1 MIQSATDMLTL
12 KLPDGSTR
20 EVEHGALPRDVVA
33 SIGAGLLRAAI
44 AVEVNGHVQDLVT
57 PIRESGSFTVLTE
70 RDRPA
75 LDVLRHSAA
84 HILAT
89 AVRRLRPDAKIGFGP
104 AIEDGFYYDFEVTR
118 PFTPDDVAVFEDEM
132 RKVVAEKLP
141 FVREEVDKPAAR
153 RRFTDDP
160 LKLERLEELGSDEV
174 ISVYTDGPFVDLCRG
189 PHVPDTSYVKHFK
202 LLSTAAAYWRGDEKR
217 QTLQRIYGTAFFKKD
232 ELETHLHRLEEAKR
246 RDHRVIGKQLDLFS
260 IQDIVG
266 PGLVFWHPRGARIKW
281 LLSRAVEDD
290 NIANGYELVYTPNI
304 TREEL
309 FRVSGHLPLYES
321 NQYPPMAAGAGEADD
336 VRYRVKPMNCPMHA
350 LVYKSQPRSYR
361 DLPLRLSEV
370 ANVYRNEKSGVLH
383 GLLRVRGLSMDDAHI
398 FCTLDQAEDEI
409 FLCLDQVERLIRQTF
424 GFELDFE
431 VSTRP
436 PEKLGDDAAWDR
448 AEDTLKRALERK
460 QIPYRIDAGGGAFY
474 GPKIDVKFRDAIGR
488 LWQGPTIQLDFQ
500 LPERFELEYA
510 GADNK
515 PHRPVMI
522 HRAIYGTLERFIGAL
537 IEHLAG
543 AFPTWL
549 SPEQVRVISITDAQ
563 RDAAADAARRMTEA
577 GIRVHLDDRS
587 ETLKYKIAEGMRLKV
602 PYLAVVGKREAEQ
615 GTIAVSVR
623 GAGEKQHPVPVPV
636 DEFIARVREEISTRA
651 LELRA
656 AASPA

>member
-1 MIQSATDMLTL
+1 VIQSATDMLTL
-12 KLPDGSTR
+12 RLPDGSTR
-20 EVEHGALPRDVVA
+20 EVEHGILARDVVA

-44 AVEVNGHVQDLVT
+44 AVEVNGRIQDLVT
-57 PIRESGSFTVLTE
+57 PIRESGTFKVLTE
-70 RDRPA
+70 RDTTS

-104 AIEDGFYYDFEVTR
+104 AIDDGFYYDFEVTR

-132 RKVVAEKLP
+132 RKVVTEKLP

-153 RRFTDDP
+153 RRFADDP
-160 LKLERLEELGSDEV
+160 LKLERLEELGADEV

-217 QTLQRIYGTAFFKKD
+217 QTLQRIYGTAFFRKE
-232 ELETHLHRLEEAKR
+232 ELDAHLHRLEEAKR

-266 PGLVFWHPRGARIKW
+266 PGLVFWHPRGAKIKW
-281 LLSRAVEDD
+281 LLTRAVEDD
-290 NIANGYELVYTPNI
+290 NVANGYELVYTPNI

-321 NQYPPMAAGAGEADD
+321 NQYPPMAAGAGESDD

-350 LVYKSQPRSYR
+350 LIYKSQPRSYR

-383 GLLRVRGLSMDDAHI
+383 GLLRVRMLSMDDAHI

-409 FLCLDQVERLIRQTF
+409 FLCLDQVERLIRRNF

-436 PEKLGDDAAWDR
+436 PDKLGDDAAWDK

-500 LPERFELEYA
+500 LPDRFELEYT
-510 GADNK
+510 GTDNK

-549 SPEQVRVISITDAQ
+549 APEQVRVISITDAQ

-577 GIRVHLDDRS
+577 GIRVQLDDRS

-636 DEFIARVREEISTRA
+636 EAFISRVREEIASRG

-656 AASPA
+656 GAPPA

>member
-1 MIQSATDMLTL
+1 MLTL

-20 EVEHGALPRDVVA
+20 EVEHGVLARDVVA

-44 AVEVNGHVQDLVT
+44 AVEVNGRVQDLVT
-57 PIRESGSFTVLTE
+57 PIRESGAFKVLTE
-70 RDRPA
+70 RDPTS

-141 FVREEVDKPAAR
+141 FVREEVDKSAAR
-153 RRFTDDP
+153 RRFADDP
-160 LKLERLEELGSDEV
+160 LKLERLEELGAGEV

-189 PHVPDTSYVKHFK
+189 PHVPDTSYVKHFR

-217 QTLQRIYGTAFFKKD
+217 QTLQRIYGTAFFKKE

-260 IQDIVG
+260 IQDMVG
-266 PGLVFWHPRGARIKW
+266 PGLVFWHPRGAKIKW
-281 LLSRAVEDD
+281 LLTRAVEDD
-290 NIANGYELVYTPNI
+290 NVAHGYELVYTPNI

-321 NQYPPMAAGAGEADD
+321 NQYPPMAAGAGESDD

-350 LVYKSQPRSYR
+350 LIYKSQPRSYR

-383 GLLRVRGLSMDDAHI
+383 GLLRVRMLSMDDAHI

-409 FLCLDQVERLIRQTF
+409 FLCLDQVDRLIRQTF
-424 GFELDFE
+424 GFDLDFE

-436 PEKLGDDAAWDR
+436 AEKLGDDAAWDQ

-500 LPERFELEYA
+500 LPERFELEYT

-515 PHRPVMI
+515 PHQPVMI

-549 SPEQVRVISITDAQ
+549 APEQVRVISITDAQ
-563 RDAAADAARRMTEA
+563 REAAADAARRMTEA
-577 GIRVHLDDRS
+577 GIRVQLDDRS

-656 AASPA
+656 AG

>member
-1 MIQSATDMLTL
+1 MLTL

-20 EVEHGALPRDVVA
+20 EVEHGVLARDVVA

-44 AVEVNGHVQDLVT
+44 AVEVNGRVQDLVT
-57 PIRESGSFTVLTE
+57 PIRESGAFKVLTD
-70 RDRPA
+70 RDPTS

-141 FVREEVDKPAAR
+141 FVREEVDKSAAR
-153 RRFTDDP
+153 RRFADDP
-160 LKLERLEELGSDEV
+160 LKLERLEELGADEV

-189 PHVPDTSYVKHFK
+189 PHVPDTSYVKHFR

-217 QTLQRIYGTAFFKKD
+217 QTLQRIYGTAFFKKE

-260 IQDIVG
+260 IQDMVG
-266 PGLVFWHPRGARIKW
+266 PGLVFWHPRGAKIKW
-281 LLSRAVEDD
+281 LLTRAVEDD
-290 NIANGYELVYTPNI
+290 NVAHGYELVYTPNI

-321 NQYPPMAAGAGEADD
+321 NQYPPMAAGAGESDD

-350 LVYKSQPRSYR
+350 LIYKSQPRSYR

-383 GLLRVRGLSMDDAHI
+383 GLLRVRMLSMDDAHI

-409 FLCLDQVERLIRQTF
+409 FLCLDQVDRLIRQTF
-424 GFELDFE
+424 GFDLDFE

-436 PEKLGDDAAWDR
+436 AEKLGDDAAWDQ

-500 LPERFELEYA
+500 LPERFELEYT

-515 PHRPVMI
+515 PHQPVMI

-549 SPEQVRVISITDAQ
+549 APEQVRVISITDAQ
-563 RDAAADAARRMTEA
+563 REAAADAARRMTEA
-577 GIRVHLDDRS
+577 GIRVQLDDRS

-656 AASPA
+656 AG

>member
-1 MIQSATDMLTL
+1 MLTL

-20 EVEHGALPRDVVA
+20 EVEHGVLARDVVA

-44 AVEVNGHVQDLVT
+44 AVEVNGRVQDLVT
-57 PIRESGSFTVLTE
+57 PIRESGAFKVLTE
-70 RDRPA
+70 RDRTS

-141 FVREEVDKPAAR
+141 FVREEVDKSAAR
-153 RRFTDDP
+153 RRFADDP
-160 LKLERLEELGSDEV
+160 LKLERLEELGADEV

-189 PHVPDTSYVKHFK
+189 PHVPDTSYVKHFR

-217 QTLQRIYGTAFFKKD
+217 QTLQRIYGTAFFKKE

-260 IQDIVG
+260 IQDMVG
-266 PGLVFWHPRGARIKW
+266 PGLVFWHPRGAKIKW
-281 LLSRAVEDD
+281 LLTRAVEDD
-290 NIANGYELVYTPNI
+290 NVAHGYELVYTPNI

-321 NQYPPMAAGAGEADD
+321 NQYPPMAAGAGESDD

-350 LVYKSQPRSYR
+350 LIYKSQPRSYR

-383 GLLRVRGLSMDDAHI
+383 GLLRVRMLSMDDAHI

-409 FLCLDQVERLIRQTF
+409 FLCLDQVDRLIRQTF
-424 GFELDFE
+424 GFDLDFE

-436 PEKLGDDAAWDR
+436 PEKLGDDAAWDQ

-500 LPERFELEYA
+500 LPERFELEYT

-515 PHRPVMI
+515 PHQPVMI

-549 SPEQVRVISITDAQ
+549 APEQVRVISITDAQ
-563 RDAAADAARRMTEA
+563 REAAADAARRMTEA
-577 GIRVHLDDRS
+577 GIRVQLDDRS

-636 DEFIARVREEISTRA
+636 DEFVARVREEIATRA

-656 AASPA
+656 AG

>member
-1 MIQSATDMLTL
+1 MIQSATAMLTL
-12 KLPDGSTR
+12 TLPDGSVR
-20 EVEHGALPRDVVA
+20 DVEYGALPRDVVA

-44 AVEVNGHVQDLVT
+44 AVEVNGRVQDLVT
-57 PIRESGSFTVLTE
+57 PIRESGTFKVLTE
-70 RDRPA
+70 RDA
-75 LDVLRHSAA
+75 ASLDVLRHSAA

-104 AIEDGFYYDFEVTR
+104 AIDDGFYYDFEVAR
-118 PFTPDDVAVFEDEM
+118 PFTPEDVAVFEDEM
-132 RKVVAEKLP
+132 RKVVSEKLP
-141 FVREEVDKPAAR
+141 FVRDEVDKAAAR
-153 RRFTDDP
+153 RRFADDP
-160 LKLERLEELGSDEV
+160 LKLERLEELGPNEV

-189 PHVPDTSYVKHFK
+189 PHLPDTSHVKHFR

-217 QTLQRIYGTAFFKKD
+217 QTLQRIYGTAFFKKE
-232 ELETHLHRLEEAKR
+232 ELDAHLHRLEEAKR
-246 RDHRVIGKQLDLFS
+246 RDHRVIGRQLDLFS
-260 IQDIVG
+260 IQDVVG
-266 PGLVFWHPRGARIKW
+266 PGLVFWHPRGARLKW

-290 NIANGYELVYTPNI
+290 NVAKGYELVFTPNI

-309 FRVSGHLPLYES
+309 FKISGHLPYFEA
-321 NQYPPMAAGAGEADD
+321 NQYPPMAGAAGDADD

-350 LVYKSQPRSYR
+350 LIYKSQPRSYR
-361 DLPLRLSEV
+361 DLPIRLSEV

-398 FCTLDQAEDEI
+398 FATLEQAEDEI
-409 FLCLDQVERLIRQTF
+409 FLCLDQVDRLVRQTF

-436 PEKLGDDAAWDR
+436 PEKLGDDATWDR
-448 AEDTLKRALERK
+448 AEAILKGALERK

-500 LPERFELEYA
+500 LPERFELEYT

-549 SPEQVRVISITDAQ
+549 APEQVRVISITDAQ
-563 RDAAADAARRMTEA
+563 REAAREAARRMKDS

-587 ETLKYKIAEGMRLKV
+587 ETLKYKIAEGMRLKI
-602 PYLAVVGKREAEQ
+602 PYLAVIGKREAEAE
-615 GTIAVSVR
+615 TIAVSVR
-623 GAGEKQHPVPVPV
+623 GAGEKQHPVPMPL
-636 DEFIARVREEISTRA
+636 DAFIARVRKEIDSRA
-651 LELRA
+651 LALRA
-656 AASPA
+656 GDPDA

>member
-1 MIQSATDMLTL
+1 MIQTATEMLTL
-12 KLPDGSTR
+12 TLPDGSAR
-20 EVEHGALPRDVVA
+20 EVAPGTLPRDVVG
-33 SIGAGLLRAAI
+33 SIGPGLLKAAI
-44 AVEVNGHVQDLVT
+44 AVEVNGRVQDLIT
-57 PIRESGSFTVLTE
+57 PIRQSGSFRVLTE
-70 RDRPA
+70 RDA
-75 LDVLRHSAA
+75 TSLDVLRHSAA
-84 HILAT
+84 HVLAT

-104 AIEDGFYYDFEVTR
+104 SIEDGFYYDFEVTR
-118 PFTPDDVAVFEDEM
+118 PFTPEDVAVFEDEM

-153 RRFTDDP
+153 RRFADDP
-160 LKLERLEELGSDEV
+160 LKLERLEELGPNEV

-217 QTLQRIYGTAFFKKD
+217 QTLQRIYGTAFFKRE
-232 ELETHLHRLEEAKR
+232 ELETHLHRIEEAKR
-246 RDHRVIGKQLDLFS
+246 RDHRAIGKQLDLFS
-260 IQDIVG
+260 IQDLVG
-266 PGLVFWHPRGARIKW
+266 PGLVFWHPRGAKMKW

-290 NIANGYELVYTPNI
+290 NVAHGYELVYTPNI

-309 FRVSGHLPLYES
+309 FRISGHLPLYEA
-321 NQYPPMAAGAGEADD
+321 NQYPAMAAGAGESDD

-350 LVYKSQPRSYR
+350 LIYKSQPRSYR

-398 FCTLDQAEDEI
+398 FSTLDQAEDEI
-409 FLCLDQVERLIRQTF
+409 FLCLDQVDRLVRQTF

-436 PEKLGDDAAWDR
+436 AEKLGDDATWER
-448 AEDTLKRALERK
+448 AENILKHALERK

-500 LPERFELEYA
+500 LPERFELEYT

-515 PHRPVMI
+515 AHRPVMI
-522 HRAIYGTLERFIGAL
+522 HRAIYGTLERFLGAL

-549 SPEQVRVISITDAQ
+549 APEQVRVISITDAQ
-563 RDAAADAARRMTEA
+563 RDAAADAARRMKDA

-587 ETLKYKIAEGMRLKV
+587 ETLKYKIAEAMRLKV
-602 PYLAVVGKREAEQ
+602 PYLGVVGKREAEQ

-636 DEFIARVREEISTRA
+636 DEFIARVRQEIATRA

-656 AASPA
+656 AT

>member
-1 MIQSATDMLTL
+1 MLTL
-12 KLPDGSTR
+12 TLPDGSTR
-20 EVEHGALPRDVVA
+20 EVAPGTLPRDVVA

-44 AVEVNGHVQDLVT
+44 AVEVSGRVQDLAT
-57 PIRESGSFTVLTE
+57 PIREGGAFRVLTE
-70 RDRPA
+70 RDA
-75 LDVLRHSAA
+75 TSLDVLRHSAA
-84 HILAT
+84 HVLAT

-104 AIEDGFYYDFEVTR
+104 AIDDGFYYDFEVAR

-141 FVREEVDKPAAR
+141 FVREEVDKPGAR
-153 RRFTDDP
+153 RRFADDP
-160 LKLERLEELGSDEV
+160 LKLERLEELGPNEV

-217 QTLQRIYGTAFFKKD
+217 QTLQRIYGTAFFKKE
-232 ELETHLHRLEEAKR
+232 ELEQHLHRLEEAKR

-260 IQDIVG
+260 IQDMVG
-266 PGLVFWHPRGARIKW
+266 PGLVFWHPRGAKVKW

-290 NIANGYELVYTPNI
+290 NVANGYELVYTPNI

-309 FRVSGHLPLYES
+309 FKISGHLPYFEA
-321 NQYPPMAAGAGEADD
+321 NQYPPMAAAAGESED

-350 LVYKSQPRSYR
+350 LIYKSQPRSYR

-398 FCTLDQAEDEI
+398 FGTLDQAEDEI
-409 FLCLDQVERLIRQTF
+409 FLCLDQVDRLVRQTF

-436 PEKLGDDAAWDR
+436 AEKLGDDATWER
-448 AEDTLKRALERK
+448 AEEILKHALERK

-500 LPERFELEYA
+500 LPERFELEYT

-515 PHRPVMI
+515 AHRPVMI

-549 SPEQVRVISITDAQ
+549 APEQVRVISITDAQ

-577 GIRVHLDDRS
+577 GMRVHLDDRS

-636 DEFIARVREEISTRA
+636 DEFIARVKAEISSRA
-651 LELRA
+651 VELRA
-656 AASPA
+656 AASVS

>member
-1 MIQSATDMLTL
+1 MLTL

-20 EVEHGALPRDVVA
+20 EVEHGVLARDVVA

-44 AVEVNGHVQDLVT
+44 AVEVNGRVQDLVT
-57 PIRESGSFTVLTE
+57 PIRESGTFKVLTE
-70 RDRPA
+70 RDPTS

-84 HILAT
+84 HVLAT

-141 FVREEVDKPAAR
+141 FVREEVDKSGAR
-153 RRFTDDP
+153 RRFADDP
-160 LKLERLEELGSDEV
+160 LKLERLEELGADEV

-189 PHVPDTSYVKHFK
+189 PHVPDTSYVKHFR

-217 QTLQRIYGTAFFKKD
+217 QTLQRIYGTAFFKKE

-260 IQDIVG
+260 IQDMVG
-266 PGLVFWHPRGARIKW
+266 PGLVFWHPRGAKIKW
-281 LLSRAVEDD
+281 LLTRAVEDD
-290 NIANGYELVYTPNI
+290 NVAHGYELVYTPNI

-321 NQYPPMAAGAGEADD
+321 NQYPPMAAGAGESDD

-350 LVYKSQPRSYR
+350 LIYKSQPRSYR

-383 GLLRVRGLSMDDAHI
+383 GLLRVRMLSMDDAHI

-424 GFELDFE
+424 GFDLDFE

-436 PEKLGDDAAWDR
+436 PEKLGDDAAWDK

-500 LPERFELEYA
+500 LPERFELEYT

-515 PHRPVMI
+515 PHQPVMI

-549 SPEQVRVISITDAQ
+549 APEQVRVISITDAQ
-563 RDAAADAARRMTEA
+563 REAAADAARRMTEA
-577 GIRVHLDDRS
+577 GIRVQLDDRS

-636 DEFIARVREEISTRA
+636 DEFIARVREEISNRT

-656 AASPA
+656 AASPS

>member
-1 MIQSATDMLTL
+1 MLTL
-12 KLPDGSTR
+12 TLPDGSTR
-20 EVEHGALPRDVVA
+20 DVEPGVLPRDVVA

-44 AVEVNGHVQDLVT
+44 AVEVNGRVQDLVT
-57 PIRESGSFTVLTE
+57 PIRESGTFTVLTE
-70 RDRPA
+70 RDA
-75 LDVLRHSAA
+75 TSLDVLRHSAA
-84 HILAT
+84 HVLAT

-104 AIEDGFYYDFEVTR
+104 AIEDGFYYDFEVAR
-118 PFTPDDVAVFEDEM
+118 PFTPEDVAVFEDEM

-153 RRFTDDP
+153 RRFADDP
-160 LKLERLEELGSDEV
+160 LKLERLEELGADEV

-189 PHVPDTSYVKHFK
+189 PHVPDTSHLKHFK

-217 QTLQRIYGTAFFKKD
+217 QTLQRIYGTAFFKKED
-232 ELETHLHRLEEAKR
+232 LDAHLHRIEEAKR
-246 RDHRVIGKQLDLFS
+246 RDHRILGKQLDLFS
-260 IQDIVG
+260 VQDVVG

-281 LLSRAVEDD
+281 LLTRAVEDD
-290 NIANGYELVYTPNI
+290 NLANGYELVYTPNI

-309 FRVSGHLPLYES
+309 FRISGHLPLYES
-321 NQYPPMAAGAGEADD
+321 NQYPAMAAGAGESED
-336 VRYRVKPMNCPMHA
+336 VHYRVKPMNCPMHA
-350 LVYKSQPRSYR
+350 LIYKSQPRSYR

-370 ANVYRNEKSGVLH
+370 GNVYRNEKSGVLH

-409 FLCLDQVERLIRQTF
+409 FLCLDQVDRLIRQTF

-436 PEKLGDDAAWDR
+436 PEKLGDDAEWDR
-448 AEDTLKRALERK
+448 AEAVLKGALERK

-515 PHRPVMI
+515 GHRPVMI
-522 HRAIYGTLERFIGAL
+522 HRAIYGTLERFIGSL

-549 SPEQVRVISITDAQ
+549 APEQVRVISITDAQ
-563 RDAAADAARRMTEA
+563 RDAAADAARRMTAA
-577 GIRVHLDDRS
+577 GIRVELDDRS
-587 ETLKYKIAEGMRLKV
+587 ETLKYKIAEGMRLKI

-636 DEFIARVREEISTRA
+636 DAFIARMREEISSRG

-656 AASPA
+656 GAPAA

>member
-1 MIQSATDMLTL
+1 VIESATEMLTL
-12 KLPDGSTR
+12 RLPDGSTR
-20 EVEHGALPRDVVA
+20 EVERGVLARDVVA
-33 SIGAGLLRAAI
+33 AIGAGLLRAAI
-44 AVEVNGHVQDLVT
+44 AVEVNGRVQDLMT
-57 PIRESGSFTVLTE
+57 PIREGGSFKVLTE
-70 RDRPA
+70 RDA
-75 LDVLRHSAA
+75 TSLDVLRHSAA
-84 HILAT
+84 HVLAT
-89 AVRRLRPDAKIGFGP
+89 AVRRLRPDARIGFGP
-104 AIEDGFYYDFEVTR
+104 AIEEGFYYDFEVAR
-118 PFTPDDVAVFEDEM
+118 PFTPEDVAVFEDEM

-153 RRFTDDP
+153 RRFADDP
-160 LKLERLEELGSDEV
+160 LKLERLEELGPDEV

-189 PHVPDTSYVKHFK
+189 PHVPDTSHVKHFK

-232 ELETHLHRLEEAKR
+232 ELDAHLHRIEEAKR

-260 IQDIVG
+260 IQDVAG

-309 FRVSGHLPLYES
+309 FRISGHLPLYES
-321 NQYPPMAAGAGEADD
+321 NQYPPMAAGAGEAED
-336 VRYRVKPMNCPMHA
+336 VRYRVKPMNCPLHA
-350 LVYKSQPRSYR
+350 LIYKSQPRSYR
-361 DLPLRLSEV
+361 DLPVRLSEV

-398 FCTLDQAEDEI
+398 FATLDQAEDEI
-409 FLCLDQVERLIRQTF
+409 FLCLDQVDRLVRQTF

-436 PEKLGDDAAWDR
+436 SEKLGDDATWDR
-448 AEDTLKRALERK
+448 AEAILKRTLERK

-488 LWQGPTIQLDFQ
+488 LWQGPTIQLDFS
-500 LPERFELEYA
+500 LPERFELEYT

-522 HRAIYGTLERFIGAL
+522 HRAIYGTLERFIGAV

-549 SPEQVRVISITDAQ
+549 APEQVRVISITDAQ
-563 RDAAADAARRMTEA
+563 RDAAAEATRRMTEA

-587 ETLKYKIAEGMRLKV
+587 ETLKYKIAEGMRLKI
-602 PYLAVVGKREAEQ
+602 PYLAVIGKREAEQ
-615 GTIAVSVR
+615 GSIAVSVR
-623 GAGEKQHPVPVPV
+623 GAGEKQHPMPVPV
-636 DEFIARVREEISTRA
+636 DEFIARVREEIGSRA

-656 AASPA
+656 GVPAA

>member
-1 MIQSATDMLTL
+1 MLTL

-20 EVEHGALPRDVVA
+20 EVEHGVLARDVVA

-44 AVEVNGHVQDLVT
+44 AVEVNGRVQDLVT
-57 PIRESGSFTVLTE
+57 PIRESGTFKVLTE
-70 RDRPA
+70 RDPTS

-84 HILAT
+84 HVLAT

-141 FVREEVDKPAAR
+141 FVREEVDKAGAR
-153 RRFTDDP
+153 RRFADDP
-160 LKLERLEELGSDEV
+160 LKLERLEELGADEV

-189 PHVPDTSYVKHFK
+189 PHVPDTSYVKHFR

-217 QTLQRIYGTAFFKKD
+217 QTLQRIYGTAFFKKE

-260 IQDIVG
+260 IQDMVG
-266 PGLVFWHPRGARIKW
+266 PGLVFWHPRGAKIKW
-281 LLSRAVEDD
+281 LLTRAVEDD
-290 NIANGYELVYTPNI
+290 NVAHGYELVYTPNI

-321 NQYPPMAAGAGEADD
+321 NQYPPMAAGAGESDD

-350 LVYKSQPRSYR
+350 LIYKSQPRSYR

-383 GLLRVRGLSMDDAHI
+383 GLLRVRMLSMDDAHI

-424 GFELDFE
+424 GFDLDFE

-436 PEKLGDDAAWDR
+436 PEKLGDDAAWDK

-500 LPERFELEYA
+500 LPERFELEYT

-515 PHRPVMI
+515 PHQPVMI

-549 SPEQVRVISITDAQ
+549 APEQVRVISITDAQ
-563 RDAAADAARRMTEA
+563 REAAADAARRMTEA
-577 GIRVHLDDRS
+577 GIRVQLDDRS

-636 DEFIARVREEISTRA
+636 DEFIARVREEISNRT

-656 AASPA
+656 AASPS

>member
-1 MIQSATDMLTL
+1 VIQTATETLTL
-12 KLPDGSTR
+12 TLPDGSTR
-20 EVEHGALPRDVVA
+20 NVERGVLARDVVA

-44 AVEVNGHVQDLVT
+44 AVEVNGRVEDLMT
-57 PIRESGSFTVLTE
+57 PIRESGAFKVLTE
-70 RDRPA
+70 RDAPS

-84 HILAT
+84 HVLAT

-104 AIEDGFYYDFEVTR
+104 AIEDGFYYDFEVAR
-118 PFTPDDVAVFEDEM
+118 PFTPEDVAVFEDEM
-132 RKVVAEKLP
+132 RKVVVEKLP
-141 FVREEVDKPAAR
+141 FVREEVDKPTAR
-153 RRFTDDP
+153 RRFADDP
-160 LKLERLEELGSDEV
+160 LKLERLEELGPDEV

-189 PHVPDTSYVKHFK
+189 PHVPDTSHVKHFK

-217 QTLQRIYGTAFFKKD
+217 QTLQRIYGTAFFKRE
-232 ELETHLHRLEEAKR
+232 ELDAHLHRIEEAKR
-246 RDHRVIGKQLDLFS
+246 RDHRMIGKQLDLFS
-260 IQDIVG
+260 IQEVVG
-266 PGLVFWHPRGARIKW
+266 PGLVFWHPRGAMIKW
-281 LLSRAVEDD
+281 LLTRAVEDD
-290 NIANGYELVYTPNI
+290 NLASGYELVSTPNI

-309 FRVSGHLPLYES
+309 FRISGHLPLYES
-321 NQYPPMAAGAGEADD
+321 NQYPPMAAGAGEAED
-336 VRYRVKPMNCPMHA
+336 VRYRVKPMNCPMHE
-350 LVYKSQPRSYR
+350 LIYKSQPRSYR

-398 FCTLDQAEDEI
+398 FCTPDQTEDEI
-409 FLCLDQVERLIRQTF
+409 FLCLDQVDRLIRKTF

-436 PEKLGDDAAWDR
+436 PEKLGDDAEWDR
-448 AEDTLKRALERK
+448 AEAVLKGALERK

-500 LPERFELEYA
+500 LPERFELEYT

-549 SPEQVRVISITDAQ
+549 APEQVRVISITDAQ
-563 RDAAADAARRMTEA
+563 RAPAAEAARRMKDA
-577 GIRVHLDDRS
+577 GIRVRVDDRS

-602 PYLAVVGKREAEQ
+602 PYLGVVGKREAEQ

-636 DEFIARVREEISTRA
+636 DEFIARLREEISSRE
-651 LELRA
+651 LGLRA
-656 AASPA
+656 GGHPA

>member
-1 MIQSATDMLTL
+1 MLTL

-20 EVEHGALPRDVVA
+20 EVEHGVLARDVVA

-44 AVEVNGHVQDLVT
+44 AVEVNGRVQDLVT
-57 PIRESGSFTVLTE
+57 PIRESGAFKVLTE
-70 RDRPA
+70 RDPTS

-141 FVREEVDKPAAR
+141 FVREEVDKSGAR
-153 RRFTDDP
+153 RRFADDP
-160 LKLERLEELGSDEV
+160 LKLERLEELGADEV

-189 PHVPDTSYVKHFK
+189 PHVPDTSYVKHFR

-217 QTLQRIYGTAFFKKD
+217 QTLQRIYGTAFFKKE

-260 IQDIVG
+260 IQDMVG
-266 PGLVFWHPRGARIKW
+266 PGLVFWHPRGAKIKW
-281 LLSRAVEDD
+281 LLTRAVEDD
-290 NIANGYELVYTPNI
+290 NVAHGYELVYTPNI

-321 NQYPPMAAGAGEADD
+321 NQYPPMAAGAGESDD

-350 LVYKSQPRSYR
+350 LIYKSQPRSYR

-383 GLLRVRGLSMDDAHI
+383 GLLRVRMLSMDDAHI

-409 FLCLDQVERLIRQTF
+409 FLCLDQVDRLIRQTF
-424 GFELDFE
+424 GFDLDFE

-436 PEKLGDDAAWDR
+436 PEKLGDDAAWDQ

-500 LPERFELEYA
+500 LPERFELEYT

-515 PHRPVMI
+515 PHQPVMI

-549 SPEQVRVISITDAQ
+549 APEQVRVISITDAQ
-563 RDAAADAARRMTEA
+563 REAAADAARRMTEA
-577 GIRVHLDDRS
+577 GIRVQLDDRS

-636 DEFIARVREEISTRA
+636 DEFVARVREEIATRA

-656 AASPA
+656 AG

>member
-1 MIQSATDMLTL
+1 MLTL

-20 EVEHGALPRDVVA
+20 EVSPGALPRDIVA

-44 AVEVNGHVQDLVT
+44 AVELNGRVQDLVT
-57 PIRESGSFTVLTE
+57 PIRENGAFRVLTE
-70 RDRPA
+70 RDA
-75 LDVLRHSAA
+75 KSLDVLRHSAA
-84 HILAT
+84 PILAT
-89 AVRRLRPDAKIGFGP
+89 AVRRLRPDAKNGFGP
-104 AIEDGFYYDFEVTR
+104 SIDDGFYYDFEVAR

-153 RRFTDDP
+153 RRFADDP
-160 LKLERLEELGSDEV
+160 LKLERLEELGPQEV

-217 QTLQRIYGTAFFKKD
+217 QTLQRIYGTAFFKKE
-232 ELETHLHRLEEAKR
+232 ELETHLHRIEEAKR
-246 RDHRVIGKQLDLFS
+246 RDHRLIGKQLDLFS
-260 IQDIVG
+260 IQEVVG
-266 PGLVFWHPRGARIKW
+266 PGLVFWHPRGAKVKW

-290 NIANGYELVYTPNI
+290 NVANGYELVYTPNI

-309 FRVSGHLPLYES
+309 FKISGHLPYFEA
-321 NQYPPMAAGAGEADD
+321 NQYPPMAAGAGESED

-350 LVYKSQPRSYR
+350 LIFKSQPRSYR

-409 FLCLDQVERLIRQTF
+409 FLCLDQVERLVRQTF
-424 GFELDFE
+424 GFDLDFE

-436 PEKLGDDAAWDR
+436 PEKLGDDATWDE
-448 AEDTLKRALERK
+448 AESTLKRALERK

-500 LPERFELEYA
+500 LPERFELEYTA
-510 GADNK
+510 ADNK

-549 SPEQVRVISITDAQ
+549 APEQVRVISITDAQ
-563 RDAAADAARRMTEA
+563 RDAAAEAVRRMKEA
-577 GIRVHLDDRS
+577 GVRAHLDDRS

-602 PYLAVVGKREAEQ
+602 PYLGVVGKREAEQ

-623 GAGEKQHPVPVPV
+623 GAGEKQHPVPMSV
-636 DEFIARVREEISTRA
+636 DEFIARLEEEISTRA
-651 LELRA
+651 IELRA
-656 AASPA
+656 AASSA

>member
-1 MIQSATDMLTL
+1 VIQSATEMLTL
-12 KLPDGSTR
+12 TLPDGSTR
-20 EVEHGALPRDVVA
+20 DVEHGVLPRDVVA
-33 SIGAGLLRAAI
+33 SIGAGLLRAAV
-44 AVEVNGHVQDLVT
+44 AVEVNGRVQDLVT
-57 PIRESGSFTVLTE
+57 PIREGGVFRVLTE
-70 RDRPA
+70 RDA
-75 LDVLRHSAA
+75 TSLDVLRHSAA
-84 HILAT
+84 HVLAT

-104 AIEDGFYYDFEVTR
+104 AIEEGFYYDFEVAR
-118 PFTPDDVAVFEDEM
+118 PFTPEDVAVFEDEM

-153 RRFTDDP
+153 RRFVDDP
-160 LKLERLEELGSDEV
+160 LKLERLEELGADEV

-189 PHVPDTSYVKHFK
+189 PHVPDTSHVKHFK

-217 QTLQRIYGTAFFKKD
+217 QTLQRIYGTAFFKKE
-232 ELETHLHRLEEAKR
+232 ELDAHLHQIEEAKR
-246 RDHRVIGKQLDLFS
+246 RDHRILGKQLDLFS
-260 IQDIVG
+260 VQDVVG

-281 LLSRAVEDD
+281 LLTRAVEDD
-290 NIANGYELVYTPNI
+290 NLANGYELVYTPNI

-309 FRVSGHLPLYES
+309 FIISGHLPYFEA
-321 NQYPPMAAGAGEADD
+321 NQYPPMAAAAGESED

-350 LVYKSQPRSYR
+350 LIYKSQSRSYR

-398 FCTLDQAEDEI
+398 FSTLDQAEDEI
-409 FLCLDQVERLIRQTF
+409 FLCLDQVDRLIRQTF

-436 PEKLGDDAAWDR
+436 PEKLGDNATWDR
-448 AEDTLKRALERK
+448 AEEILTRALERK

-500 LPERFELEYA
+500 LPERFELEYT

-515 PHRPVMI
+515 AHRPVMI

-543 AFPTWL
+543 AFPAWL
-549 SPEQVRVISITDAQ
+549 APEQVRVISITDAQ
-563 RDAAADAARRMTEA
+563 RDAAAEAARRMTEA
-577 GIRVHLDDRS
+577 GIRVQLDDRS
-587 ETLKYKIAEGMRLKV
+587 ETLKYKIAEGMRLKI
-602 PYLAVVGKREAEQ
+602 PYLAVIGKREAEQ

-636 DEFIARVREEISTRA
+636 NDFIARVREEIASRA

-656 AASPA
+656 AAPSA

>member
-1 MIQSATDMLTL
+1 MLTL

-20 EVEHGALPRDVVA
+20 EVEHGVLARDVVA

-44 AVEVNGHVQDLVT
+44 AVEVNGRVQDLVT
-57 PIRESGSFTVLTE
+57 PIRESGTFRVLTE
-70 RDRPA
+70 RDPTS

-84 HILAT
+84 HVLAT

-141 FVREEVDKPAAR
+141 FVREEVDKSGAR
-153 RRFTDDP
+153 RRFADDP
-160 LKLERLEELGSDEV
+160 LKLERLEELGADEV

-189 PHVPDTSYVKHFK
+189 PHVPDTSYVKHFR

-217 QTLQRIYGTAFFKKD
+217 QTLQRIYGTAFFKKE

-260 IQDIVG
+260 IQDMVG
-266 PGLVFWHPRGARIKW
+266 PGLVFWHPRGAKIKW
-281 LLSRAVEDD
+281 LLTRAVEDD
-290 NIANGYELVYTPNI
+290 NVAHGYELVYTPNI

-321 NQYPPMAAGAGEADD
+321 NQYPPMAAGAGESDD

-350 LVYKSQPRSYR
+350 LIYKSQPRSYR

-383 GLLRVRGLSMDDAHI
+383 GLLRVRMLSMDDAHI

-424 GFELDFE
+424 GFDLDFE

-436 PEKLGDDAAWDR
+436 PEKLGDDAAWDK

-500 LPERFELEYA
+500 LPERFELEYT

-515 PHRPVMI
+515 PHQPVMI

-549 SPEQVRVISITDAQ
+549 APEQVRVISITDAQ
-563 RDAAADAARRMTEA
+563 REAAADAARRMTEA
-577 GIRVHLDDRS
+577 GIRVQLDDRS

-636 DEFIARVREEISTRA
+636 DEFIARVREEISNRT

-656 AASPA
+656 AVPS